1 MSRLGAKTTLKTTV
15 MLRCARQ
22 LQRAQGPIQ
31 QALPQP
37 WVHHQTRQVHSH
49 KWRSFS
55 ALDDWVGQEARPVS
69 LRQLMV
75 FGRSLNE
82 QRLISSA
89 NYVRTELPRRIAHRI
104 RDMQTLPYCVV
115 ANPHFNEV
123 YELYYDA
130 FDKIRRVPEIRNL
143 EDNESFCQVIS
154 GMLKAHLSVIPQLS
168 MGVLEVSADGMLP
181 SRELDRFMNAI
192 LRSRISRRVIADQ
205 HLALTS
211 TFLTPSHSTEAKDSD
226 TDFIG
231 RIFLKCNAAEVIQR
245 CGQAVLNLA
254 RSAYGEDVALPEIKL
269 AGHLDTG
276 FPFILSHI
284 EYIIGELLRNS
295 VQAVIE
301 RQIRDGTASTRPPP
315 IEVTICESSKHV
327 VIRVSDQGGGISSD
341 VMPYLWSFC
350 KGPHSQRIL
359 SNLTHVPRM
368 AATLQEVRVDEP
380 LASEAK
386 ASTSTGSS
394 VSSLSYLTSRPP
406 NLRLGMGLP
415 LSRIYAEYWAGS
427 LELQSLWGYGVDV
440 FFQISKLGNKNEQ
453 LLTRTMMDAV

>member
-1 MSRLGAKTTLKTTV
+1 MSRLGAKTTLGTTGTT
-15 MLRCARQ
+15 RCARH
-22 LQRAQGPIQ
+22 LQRAQDHIQ
-31 QALPQP
+31 QALQP
-37 WVHHQTRQVHSH
+37 WLHHQTRQVHSH

-55 ALDDWVGQEARPVS
+55 VLDDWVSKEARPIS

-89 NYVRTELPRRIAHRI
+89 NYVRTELPRRIAHRL

-123 YELYYDA
+123 YELYYAA
-130 FDKIRRVPEIRNL
+130 FDKFRRVPEIRTL
-143 EDNESFCQVIS
+143 QDNDSFCQVIS
-154 GMLKAHLSVIPQLS
+154 SMLKAHLSVIPKLS
-168 MGVLEVSADGMLP
+168 MGILEVSADGMLP
-181 SRELDRFMNAI
+181 AHELDGFMNAI
-192 LRSRISRRVIADQ
+192 LRSRMSRRVIAEQ
-205 HLALTS
+205 HLSLTETFQTSSFS
-211 TFLTPSHSTEAKDSD
+211 TGVKDSD
-226 TDFIG
+226 TEFIG
-231 RIFLKCNAAEVIQR
+231 KVFLKCNAAEVIQR
-245 CGQAVLNLA
+245 CSQAVLDLA

-269 AGHLDTG
+269 AGHLDTS

-301 RQIRDGTASTRPPP
+301 RQIRDGTASTALPP

-341 VMPYLWSFC
+341 VLPYLWSFC

-380 LASEAK
+380 PASEVK
-386 ASTSTGSS
+386 ANTTRASY
-394 VSSLSYLTSRPP
+394 VSSLSSLTSRPP

-453 LLTRTMMDAV
+453 LLTRAMVDAI